1 MKEGCQLSYEF
12 LADNGEKEVRA
23 DGGIFEPLYYQ
34 VDVEKTSSPS
44 EAFQLRGK
52 NGKKIEVRRNFKI
65 TSLEYFQ
72 KAAGDPLKWDII
84 YQPNSGSVKNP
95 DLIYEGQI
103 LDIPKG

>member
-44 EAFQLRGK
+44 EAFQFC
-52 NGKKIEVRRNFKI
+52 KIHSSPGRSSEMGYY
-65 TSLEYFQ
+65 LP
-72 KAAGDPLKWDII
+72 A
-84 YQPNSGSVKNP
+84 
-95 DLIYEGQI
+95 
-103 LDIPKG
+103 